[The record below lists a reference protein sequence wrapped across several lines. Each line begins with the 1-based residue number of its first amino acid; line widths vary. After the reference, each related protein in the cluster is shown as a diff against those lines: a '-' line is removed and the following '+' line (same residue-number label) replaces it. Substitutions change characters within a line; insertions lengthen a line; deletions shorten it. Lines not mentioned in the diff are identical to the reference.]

1 MNKIPRKAGKLAAQF
16 FTTKRL
22 INTRL
27 PVFLPFYHT
36 VSDEKLLHILNYNYR
51 NIQQFEAELDFYL
64 KYYKPI
70 SLAELNSGNFT
81 GKVFHLSFDDGLK
94 ECAEIIAPILLR
106 KGVPATF
113 FINSAF
119 ADNKELFHRYK
130 TSLVLNELKRK
141 TENQVL
147 QLLHENGI
155 TSDNILQTR
164 IQKAKI
170 IDEAA
175 STLGIDFSRFLNEQ
189 KPYLTTNQ
197 ILDLQKQG
205 FSIGAHSNRHPEF
218 WLIDV
223 ERQKEEIRLSF
234 DWLEKT
240 IHPEIN
246 AFAFPYTDSGVPKSV
261 FEYLHQEMGCDIS
274 FGTAGVKYDEMDN
287 HFQRYP
293 AEQPGDFET
302 NLKAEII
309 YHFLRKPVGKT
320 IVRH

>member
-1 MNKIPRKAGKLAAQF
+1 MNKIPRKAGKLAAHLF
-16 FTTKRL
+16 STKQL
-22 INTRL
+22 IHARL

-36 VSDEKLLHILNYNYR
+36 VSDEKLPHILNYNYR
-51 NIQQFEAELDFYL
+51 NIQQFETELDFYL
-64 KYYKPI
+64 EYYNPI
-70 SLAELNSGNFT
+70 SLAELKAGNFT

-119 ADNKELFHRYK
+119 VDNKELFHRYK
-130 TSLVLNELKRK
+130 ISLVSGELKRRA
-141 TENQVL
+141 ENQIL
-147 QLLHENGI
+147 QFLHGHGI
-155 TSDNILQTR
+155 TAKNILQTS
-164 IQKAKI
+164 IHKTKVV
-170 IDEAA
+170 DEAA
-175 STLGIDFSRFLNEQ
+175 AMLGIDFSRFLDEQ

-218 WLIDV
+218 WLID
-223 ERQKEEIRLSF
+223 EEQQKEEIRLSF
-234 DWLEKT
+234 DWLDKN
-240 IHPEIN
+240 IRPEIK

-274 FGTAGVKYDEMDN
+274 FGTAGIKHDELEN

-293 AEQPGDFET
+293 AEQPGDFEA
-302 NLKAEII
+302 NLKAEIV

>member
-1 MNKIPRKAGKLAAQF
+1 MNKISGKVCRLAANL

-22 INTRL
+22 IAAKL

-36 VSDEKLLHILNYNYR
+36 VSDEKLPHILNYNYR

-113 FINSAF
+113 FINTAF

-130 TSLVLNELKRK
+130 ASLVLNELKRK

-147 QLLHENGI
+147 QFLHENGI
-155 TSDNILQTR
+155 TTDNVLQTS
-164 IQKAKI
+164 ILKTKI
-170 IDEAA
+170 VDEAA
-175 STLGIDFSRFLNEQ
+175 GMLGIDFSRFLDEQ
-189 KPYLTTNQ
+189 KPYLTTSQ
-197 ILDLQKQG
+197 ILDLLKQG
-205 FSIGAHSNRHPEF
+205 FSIGAHGNRHPEF
-218 WLIDV
+218 WLVD
-223 ERQKEEIRLSF
+223 EEQQKEEIRLSF
-234 DWLEKT
+234 DWLEKN
-240 IHPEIN
+240 IHPEIK

-274 FGTAGVKYDEMDN
+274 FGTAGIKYDVLDN

-293 AEQPGDFET
+293 AEQPGDFEA
-302 NLKAEII
+302 NLKAEIV
-309 YHFLRKPVGKT
+309 YHFFRKPVGKT

>member
-1 MNKIPRKAGKLAAQF
+1 MNNIPRNAGKLAAQL

-22 INTRL
+22 IQAQL

-36 VSDEKLLHILNYNYR
+36 VSDEKLSHILNYNYR
-51 NIQQFEAELDFYL
+51 NIKQFEAELDFYL

-70 SLAELNSGNFT
+70 SLAELKSGIFT

-94 ECAEIIAPILLR
+94 ECAEIIAPILLK
-106 KGVPATF
+106 KGIPATF

-119 ADNKELFHRYK
+119 ADNKELFHKYK
-130 TSLVLNELKRK
+130 TSLVLNELKRN

-147 QLLHENGI
+147 QFLRENEI
-155 TSDNILQTR
+155 TTENILQTS
-164 IQKAKI
+164 IQKTKI

-175 STLGIDFSRFLNEQ
+175 GMLGVDFNQFLTRG
-189 KPYLTTNQ
+189 KPYLTTSQ

-218 WLIDV
+218 WLIDS
-223 ERQKEEIRLSF
+223 EKQKEEIRLSF
-234 DWLEKT
+234 EWLEKN
-240 IHPEIN
+240 IHPGIK
-246 AFAFPYTDSGVPKSV
+246 AFAYPFTDSGVPKSV
-261 FEYLHQEMGCDIS
+261 FEYLHHEMGCDIS
-274 FGTAGVKYDEMDN
+274 FGTAGVKYDELEN

-293 AEQPGDFET
+293 AEQPGDFEI

>member
-1 MNKIPRKAGKLAAQF
+1 MNKIPRKAGKLAANF

-22 INTRL
+22 IAAKL
-27 PVFLPFYHT
+27 PVFLPFYHM
-36 VSDEKLLHILNYNYR
+36 VSDEKLPHILNYNYR
-51 NIQQFEAELDFYL
+51 NITQFETELDFYL

-70 SLAELNSGNFT
+70 SLVELKSGNFT

-94 ECAEIIAPILLR
+94 ECADIIAPILLK
-106 KGVPATF
+106 KGIPATF

-119 ADNKELFHRYK
+119 ADNKALFHRYK

-147 QLLHENGI
+147 QFLHKNGI
-155 TSDNILQTR
+155 TTENMLQTS
-164 IQKAKI
+164 IHKTKI
-170 IDEAA
+170 VDEAA
-175 STLGIDFSRFLNEQ
+175 GMLGVDFNQFLDEQ
-189 KPYLTTNQ
+189 KPYLTTSQ

-218 WLIDV
+218 WLID
-223 ERQKEEIRLSF
+223 EGQQKEEIRLSF
-234 DWLEKT
+234 EWLEKT
-240 IHPEIN
+240 IHPEIK

-261 FEYLHQEMGCDIS
+261 FEYLHHEMGCDIS
-274 FGTAGVKYDEMDN
+274 FGTAGLKYDELEN
-287 HFQRYP
+287 HLQRYP
-293 AEQPGDFET
+293 AEQPGDFEA

>member
-1 MNKIPRKAGKLAAQF
+1 MNNIPRNAGRLAAHF
-16 FTTKRL
+16 FSTKRL
-22 INTRL
+22 IHARL

-36 VSDEKLLHILNYNYR
+36 VSDEKLSHILNYNYR
-51 NIQQFEAELDFYL
+51 NIQQFEEELDFYL
-64 KYYKPI
+64 ENYKPI
-70 SLAELNSGNFT
+70 SLAEINSGNFS
-81 GKVFHLSFDDGLK
+81 GNVFHLSFDDGLK
-94 ECAEIIAPILLR
+94 ECAEIISPILLR
-106 KGVPATF
+106 KGIPATF

-119 ADNKELFHRYK
+119 VENKELFHRYK
-130 TSLVLNELKRK
+130 ASLVLNELKRR

-147 QLLHENGI
+147 QFLHENGI
-155 TSDNILQTR
+155 TTENILQTS
-164 IQKAKI
+164 IHKTKI
-170 IDEAA
+170 LDEVAGM
-175 STLGIDFSRFLNEQ
+175 LGVDFDQFLDEQ
-189 KPYLTTNQ
+189 KPYLTTGQ

-218 WLIDV
+218 WLIDK
-223 ERQKEEIRLSF
+223 EQQKEEIRLSF
-234 DWLEKT
+234 DWLEKN
-240 IHPEIN
+240 IHPEIK
-246 AFAFPYTDSGVPKSV
+246 AFAFPYTDSGVTKSV

-274 FGTAGVKYDEMDN
+274 FGTAGIKYDQQEN

>member
-1 MNKIPRKAGKLAAQF
+1 MNKISGKVSRLAANL

-22 INTRL
+22 ITAKL

-36 VSDEKLLHILNYNYR
+36 VSDEKLPHILNYNYR

-64 KYYKPI
+64 ENYEPI

-113 FINSAF
+113 FINTAF

-130 TSLVLNELKRK
+130 ASLVLNELKRK

-147 QLLHENGI
+147 QFLNENGI
-155 TSDNILQTR
+155 TTGNILQTS
-164 IQKAKI
+164 IHKTKI
-170 IDEAA
+170 VDEAA
-175 STLGIDFSRFLNEQ
+175 GMLGVDFSRFLDEQ
-189 KPYLTTNQ
+189 KPYMTTNQ
-197 ILDLQKQG
+197 ILGLQKQG
-205 FSIGAHSNRHPEF
+205 FTIGAHSNRHPEF
-218 WLIDV
+218 WLIDS

-234 DWLEKT
+234 DWLGKT
-240 IHPEIN
+240 IHPEIK

-261 FEYLHQEMGCDIS
+261 FEYLHRELGCDIS
-274 FGTAGVKYDEMDN
+274 FGTAGLKYDELDN

-293 AEQPGDFET
+293 AEQPGNFVT
-302 NLKAEII
+302 NLKTEIV